1 MIGEDAGVQADELV
15 VLQKFEGDPEP
26 ENEFERLTI
35 HNGEVISHD
44 KVEHGEVVGPVDE
57 ESLVGANIGNLF
69 PTDVKE
75 VD

>member
-44 KVEHGEVVGPVDE
+44 KVEHGEVVGPVED
-57 ESLVGANIGNLF
+57 SLVGANIGNLVS
-69 PTDVKE
+69 TDVKE